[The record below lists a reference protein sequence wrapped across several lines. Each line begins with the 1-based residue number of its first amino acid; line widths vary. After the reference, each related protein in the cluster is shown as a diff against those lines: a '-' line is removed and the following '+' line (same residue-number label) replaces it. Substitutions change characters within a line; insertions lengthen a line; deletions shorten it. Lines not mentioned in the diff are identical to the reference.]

1 MKNRVILAF
10 KSFPIL
16 LCRFENGGQTAA
28 RAFRREPAG
37 VLPLRRLR
45 VKKLGQS
52 FPDNAVFN
60 RFQILPCDFSVAD
73 IRGLVG
79 NRFIGPARDLFPHV

>member
-1 MKNRVILAF
+1 
-10 KSFPIL
+10 
-16 LCRFENGGQTAA
+16 
-28 RAFRREPAG
+28 
-37 VLPLRRLR
+37 LRRLR